1 MKKILY
7 LIVALIFISGCFH
20 GKKRKM
26 THVEYPDKS
35 PAEIA
40 EEKALMGDVEDL
52 PELEPL
58 EENKLETEGDVI
70 EAESEGDEG
79 GATGDEEIG
88 RKPKEIKL
96 DGDGKITITRDKT
109 NEKITVRYRKKDGS
123 YDQDALDKIK
133 HVMRCYDDNG
143 TEHEIAPSLIEFADL
158 IDDHFGRKGL
168 VMLSGYRTPEHNR
181 KEGGAKGSYH
191 TLGWAVDIKIPG
203 ISVNQLYKYAA
214 KISKSK
220 DIGGVGH
227 YRTFIHIDVRGSYRP
242 WDLSKKKQYKKRK
255 NVRRK
260 TVQRKPA
267 AKKPVVK
274 KPAKKNVKAAPK
286 KKPIRA
292 NIKPVYKKPA
302 AKTIR
307 RR

>member
-1 MKKILY
+1 MKRF
-7 LIVALIFISGCFH
+7 LIFALSLFLSSCSH
-20 GKKRKM
+20 GKKFSFIHM
-26 THVEYPDKS
+26 DFPDQPPEIQEEYD
-35 PAEIA
+35 EG
-40 EEKALMGDVEDL
+40 E
-52 PELEPL
+52 L
-58 EENKLETEGDVI
+58 EENNLETEGDVI

-109 NEKITVRYRKKDGS
+109 NEKITVQYRKKDGS

-133 HVMRCYDDNG
+133 HIMRCYDDNG
-143 TEHEIAPSLIEFADL
+143 TEHEIAPSLVEFADL

-168 VMLSGYRTPEHNR
+168 IMLSGYRTPEHNR

-203 ISVNQLYKYAA
+203 ISVTQLYNYAA

-220 DIGGVGH
+220 EIGGVGH
-227 YRTFIHIDVRGSYRP
+227 YRSFIHIDVRGSYKP
-242 WDLSKKKQYKKRK
+242 WDFSKKKQYKKRKK

-267 AKKPVVK
+267 AKKPVR
-274 KPAKKNVKAAPK
+274 KNVKAKPQR
-286 KKPIRA
+286 KPIRA